1 MDHTESESN
10 RGGEMEIVH
19 FSHQHPLVFIQ
30 DESFA
35 SEAAQCFGFIFT
47 ISIETGRSSS
57 NMVMLFGIST
67 TGLYLVIFVMK
78 FLAMLK
84 SDDIEPVNLGLSSD
98 RTSNSGN

>member
-1 MDHTESESN
+1 MKSHRLS
-10 RGGEMEIVH
+10 ILPFHV
-19 FSHQHPLVFIQ
+19 FSYTPQL
-30 DESFA
+30 
-35 SEAAQCFGFIFT
+35 FIFT